1 MAKFIYRMQ
10 NILNLKLKLEEQE
23 KTAFAMA
30 AARLNQEE
38 AKLEELFE
46 KKERLEAEYKECMSK
61 VDIPSLKMLS
71 SGRDKVD
78 SDIKSQKVNVS
89 LAQKNLDVARVW
101 LEEAITERKIQEKLR
116 EKAFEEFKVE
126 LAAAESKEVDQLV
139 SYNFSVKEDEV
150 KE

>member
-38 AKLEELFE
+38 TKLEELFE
-46 KKERLEAEYKECMSK
+46 KKERLETEYKECMSK

-78 SDIKSQKVNVS
+78 SDIKSQKINVS
-89 LAQKNLDVARVW
+89 LAQKNLDVARVR

-116 EKAFEEFKVE
+116 EKALEEFKVE

-139 SYNFSVKEDEV
+139 SYNFSVKEDEI